1 MDPLLI
7 RRPSDDEG
15 WRRLIA
21 RLDSLEQRLAEV
33 SATLGSQGAVYTR
46 NGLQVSGGGSLVGSG
61 GGTLDWSGPA
71 HLGGDTIIDGTLT
84 LAAGIIGA
92 AALDSQISATSQ
104 TATNTS
110 WQPGTAY
117 ANAVST
123 TLARPAWATSAI
135 IIAGGYI
142 APKYNVNAGSPHC
155 YGRVAIQSSVSP
167 SFISFLGSLD
177 VPAGLAWPFML
188 TSPPASIVVAT
199 QGMAPSGVTVS
210 GGSASVSAVA
220 LWLR

>member
-1 MDPLLI
+1 MDPLALP
-7 RRPSDDEG
+7 RPANDEG
-15 WRRLIA
+15 WRKLIT

-46 NGLQVSGGGSLVGSG
+46 NGLLVSGGGSLVGDG

-71 HLGGDTIIDGTLT
+71 HLGGDTTIDGTLN

-104 TATNTS
+104 TNTNTN
-110 WQPGTAY
+110 WQPGTSY
-117 ANAVST
+117 ANAVT
-123 TLARPAWATSAI
+123 TILARPSWATSVI
-135 IIAGGYI
+135 VIAGGYV
-142 APKYNVNAGSPHC
+142 APRFNVNAGSPYC
-155 YGRVAIQSSVSP
+155 YGRVAVQSSVSP
-167 SFISFLGSLD
+167 AFISFLGSLD
-177 VPAGLAWPFML
+177 VPAGLAWPFL
-188 TSPPASIVVAT
+188 INSPPATVTVAT
-199 QGMAPSGVTVS
+199 QGMAASGATLT